1 MLHDTPGFF
10 GCLERECT
18 LAAASTPL
26 TPSLDSILNN
36 YNDDDDN
43 ETTGASSTTNT
54 NNGATVVNSNNSDRT
69 FMSNAVSSKQVYT
82 TIDSHG
88 NRVITQG

>member
-1 MLHDTPGFF
+1 MICTTTGFF

-18 LAAASTPL
+18 IAAASTPL

-36 YNDDDDN
+36 YNHDDDN
-43 ETTGASSTTNT
+43 DTTGASSTTNST
-54 NNGATVVNSNNSDRT
+54 SAVNSNNSDRT
-69 FMSNAVSSKQVYT
+69 FMSSAMSSKQVYT
-82 TIDSHG
+82 TIDTHG